1 VFPAEPSFAVLPA
14 AFPQPL
20 KVDVKQSEAPVT
32 FNTGQLQVDILK
44 KPLRIIFR
52 DSKGNVISQ
61 DRPEGAASFNG
72 PAFRLWKSMPEDE
85 HYFGLGDKAGPLD
98 RRNMAFTFWNTDAFG
113 WQESTDPIYKSI
125 PFLLA
130 MHNGSAYGLFLDN
143 TYRSNFEFG
152 KEFHDAFLLP
162 RNVANW
168 TITSLRAQSEEG
180 DFRLHHA
187 GWPHAVAALVRP
199 RLPAVPLQL
208 LSRSK
213 GARDRR

>member
-1 VFPAEPSFAVLPA
+1 VTALSSNVVCVRYAPRRVFPAEQSFAVLPA

-20 KVDVKQSEAPVT
+20 NVDVKQSEAHVT
-32 FNTGQLQVDILK
+32 FNTGHLQVDIPK

-85 HYFGLGDKAGPLD
+85 HYFGLEDKAGPLD

-113 WQESTDPIYKSI
+113 WQESSDPIYKSI

-130 MHNGSAYGLFLDN
+130 MRNGSAYGLFLDN

-152 KEFHDAFLLP
+152 KEFHDAFSF
-162 RNVANW
+162 A
-168 TITSLRAQSEEG
+168 AEG
-180 DFRLHHA
+180 GELDYYFFT
-187 GWPHAVAALVRP
+187 GPVR
-199 RLPAVPLQL
+199 
-208 LSRSK
+208 S
-213 GARDRR
+213 G